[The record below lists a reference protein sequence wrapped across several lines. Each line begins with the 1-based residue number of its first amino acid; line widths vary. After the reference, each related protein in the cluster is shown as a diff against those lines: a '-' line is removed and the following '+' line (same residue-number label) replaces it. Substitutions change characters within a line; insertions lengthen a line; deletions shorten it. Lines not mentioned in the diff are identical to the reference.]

1 MDSLGGKKPM
11 WINGALDAASV
22 RDDHPLRNTIARYR
36 DTTTPIARL
45 NLSLNGKGIDSLP
58 DPRTKVVLE
67 TGAVPPPK
75 VVAESMISHRDEIG
89 PVLCTLPFAEFD
101 NDEND
106 ELSYATLVNNLRL
119 GRELGK
125 PIIMG
130 GPALALDP
138 EIMLRFRQEIGPL
151 FDGAV
156 AVIGE
161 ADLIIPELVRMTPEQ
176 LMRDNRLLRV
186 KDGEL
191 LPGQH
196 IFLTKKELKAL
207 PPIEY
212 EYHYGV
218 SHAILEGG
226 SRGCS
231 GTCKFCSMPKLAGGP
246 RNLGQFTP
254 KQYVTSLR
262 SALYAGRFNLYL
274 CDSDILNVGFGWW
287 EKVRQ
292 MIDEDPIL
300 REHAKYISMAVY
312 TNASRLNFFTPE
324 RLDLL
329 KDLGFTRLI
338 VGVQSAWNDFLK
350 SVNRSSWEVQHLM
363 GLVKECS
370 KRGMSVGADMILGM
384 PGFDASENLDA
395 ELSMMMLL
403 ALCGVGI
410 DLRFYDDW
418 RGSEFHS
425 KGLKRC
431 DFTDEDIV
439 VISKISTLLSFLK
452 DYRMRTL
459 DAANIEAFSPL
470 KIKMPLRRWDGP
482 GEVQDAISDVTL
494 ILGSFIEHDK
504 TVGAICREDFER
516 FKKTASQVMS
526 LESAAAVI
534 TNNMFFMHSGILEA
548 MENPELTDNLKTN
561 LSHDFHVWRRAG
573 L

>member
-1 MDSLGGKKPM
+1 MNALDEKKPM

-22 RDDHPLRNTIARYR
+22 RNDHPLRETIARYR
-36 DTTTPIARL
+36 DTPPPIARL
-45 NLSLNGKGIDSLP
+45 DLSLNGKGIDSLP

-67 TGAVPPPK
+67 TGTVPPPE
-75 VVAESMISHRDEIG
+75 VVAESMVLHRDEIG

-125 PIIMG
+125 SIIMG

-196 IFLTKKELKAL
+196 IFLTKEELRAL

-218 SHAILEGG
+218 SHAVLEGG

-231 GTCKFCSMPKLAGGP
+231 GACKFCSMPKLAGGP
-246 RNLGQFTP
+246 KNLRQFTP
-254 KQYVTSLR
+254 EQYITSLR

-287 EKVRQ
+287 EQVRQ
-292 MIDEDPIL
+292 MINEDPIL
-300 REHAKYISMAVY
+300 KAHIQYSSMGVY
-312 TNASRLNFFTPE
+312 TNASRLKFFTPE

-338 VGVQSAWNDFLK
+338 VGVQSVCNDSLK
-350 SVNRSSWEVQHLM
+350 RVNRSPWEIQYLM

-370 KRGMSVGADMILGM
+370 KQGMAVGADMILGM
-384 PGFDASENLDA
+384 PGADVANLDA

-439 VISKISTLLSFLK
+439 IISEVSRLLSFLK

-459 DAANIEAFSPL
+459 DAANVEAFSPL

-482 GEVQDAISDVTL
+482 GEVQDAISDITL

-504 TVGAICREDFER
+504 TVGAICKEDFEIFR
-516 FKKTASQVMS
+516 ETAPQVMS
-526 LESAAAVI
+526 LKNAATV
-534 TNNMFFMHSGILEA
+534 TVNNMFFMHSGILGA
-548 MENPELTDNLKTN
+548 METPELTDNLKTN

>member
-22 RDDHPLRNTIARYR
+22 RNDHPLRETIARYR
-36 DTTTPIARL
+36 DTPPPIARL
-45 NLSLNGKGIDSLP
+45 DLSLNGKGIDSLP

-67 TGAVPPPK
+67 TGTVPPPE
-75 VVAESMISHRDEIG
+75 VVAESMVLHRDEIG

-125 PIIMG
+125 SIIMG

-161 ADLIIPELVRMTPEQ
+161 ADLILPELVRMTPEQ
-176 LMRDNRLLRV
+176 LMKDERLLRV

-196 IFLTKKELKAL
+196 IFLTKEELRAL

-218 SHAILEGG
+218 SHAVLEGG

-231 GTCKFCSMPKLAGGP
+231 GACKFCSMPKLAGGP
-246 RNLGQFTP
+246 KNLRQFTP
-254 KQYVTSLR
+254 EQYITSLR

-287 EKVRQ
+287 EQVRQ
-292 MIDEDPIL
+292 MINEDPIL
-300 REHAKYISMAVY
+300 KAHIQYSSMGVY
-312 TNASRLNFFTPE
+312 TNASRLKFFTPE

-338 VGVQSAWNDFLK
+338 VGVQSVCNDSLK
-350 SVNRSSWEVQHLM
+350 RVNRSPWEIQYLM

-370 KRGMSVGADMILGM
+370 KQGMAVGADMILGM
-384 PGFDASENLDA
+384 PGADVANLDA

-439 VISKISTLLSFLK
+439 IISEVSRLLSFLK

-459 DAANIEAFSPL
+459 DAANVEAFSPL

-482 GEVQDAISDVTL
+482 GEVQDAISDITL

-504 TVGAICREDFER
+504 TVGAICKEDFEIFR
-516 FKKTASQVMS
+516 ETAPQVMS
-526 LESAAAVI
+526 LKNAATV
-534 TNNMFFMHSGILEA
+534 TVNNMFFMHSGILGA
-548 MENPELTDNLKTN
+548 METPELTDNLKTN

>member
-1 MDSLGGKKPM
+1 MNALDEKKPM

-22 RDDHPLRNTIARYR
+22 RNDHPLRETIARYR
-36 DTTTPIARL
+36 DTPPPIARL
-45 NLSLNGKGIDSLP
+45 DLSLNGKGIDSLP

-67 TGAVPPPK
+67 TGTVPPPE
-75 VVAESMISHRDEIG
+75 VVAESMVLHRDEIG

-125 PIIMG
+125 SIIMG

-218 SHAILEGG
+218 SHAVLEGG

-231 GTCKFCSMPKLAGGP
+231 GACKFCSMPKLAGGP
-246 RNLGQFTP
+246 KNLRQFTP
-254 KQYVTSLR
+254 EQYITSLR

-287 EKVRQ
+287 EQVRQ
-292 MIDEDPIL
+292 MINEDPIL
-300 REHAKYISMAVY
+300 KAHIQYSSMGVY
-312 TNASRLNFFTPE
+312 TNASRLKFFTPE

-338 VGVQSAWNDFLK
+338 VGVQSVCNDSLK
-350 SVNRSSWEVQHLM
+350 RVNRSPWEIQYLM

-370 KRGMSVGADMILGM
+370 KQGMAVGADMILGM
-384 PGFDASENLDA
+384 PGADVANLDA

-439 VISKISTLLSFLK
+439 IISEVSRLLSFLK

-459 DAANIEAFSPL
+459 DAANVEAFSPL

-482 GEVQDAISDVTL
+482 GEVQDAISDITL

-504 TVGAICREDFER
+504 TVGAICKEDFEIFR
-516 FKKTASQVMS
+516 ETAPQVMS
-526 LESAAAVI
+526 LKNAATV
-534 TNNMFFMHSGILEA
+534 TVNNMFFMHSGILGA
-548 MENPELTDNLKTN
+548 METPELTDNLKTN